1 MKTILLNPQVVYH
14 VETLEE
20 FEERYSGFGKEMYEN
35 IKKYIPEVFDS
46 LVFYKRTDYQLE
58 DSYAEYKN
66 DQYPFYIQLDPLI
79 EVIVLWNKSKHIEIG
94 YWSNNEYLDTI
105 NFIKS
110 EFLQ

>member
-1 MKTILLNPQVVYH
+1 METKLLRPQVTYH

-20 FEERYSGFGKEMYEN
+20 FEERYSGFGKETYDN
-35 IKKYIPEVFDS
+35 IKKYIPEIFDS
-46 LVFYKRTDYQLE
+46 LVFYKCIDCQLE

-66 DQYPFYIQLDPLI
+66 DQFPFCIQLDPLI

-94 YWSNNEYLDTI
+94 YWSKNEYLDTI